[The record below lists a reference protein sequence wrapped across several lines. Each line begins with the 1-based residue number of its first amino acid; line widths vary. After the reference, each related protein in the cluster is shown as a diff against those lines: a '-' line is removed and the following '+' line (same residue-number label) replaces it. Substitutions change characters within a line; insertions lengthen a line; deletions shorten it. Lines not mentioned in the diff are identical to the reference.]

1 MNLILSPKAFADIES
16 WIRQDSRHLKKIYRL
31 VKETLRTPR
40 QGMGKPEQLKYEKGE
55 VWSRRVSMQHRMVYR
70 ILDDTI
76 VIHSFH
82 GHYVTDL

>member
-1 MNLILSPKAFADIES
+1 MNLILSPKAFADVEI

-31 VKETLRTPR
+31 VEETLRTPR
-40 QGMGKPEQLKYEKGE
+40 QGIGKPEQLKYEKGE

-70 ILDDTI
+70 ILDDAI

>member
-16 WIRQDSRHLKKIYRL
+16 WIQQDSRHLKKIYRL

-40 QGMGKPEQLKYEKGE
+40 QGMGKPERLKYEKGE

-70 ILDDTI
+70 ILDDAI